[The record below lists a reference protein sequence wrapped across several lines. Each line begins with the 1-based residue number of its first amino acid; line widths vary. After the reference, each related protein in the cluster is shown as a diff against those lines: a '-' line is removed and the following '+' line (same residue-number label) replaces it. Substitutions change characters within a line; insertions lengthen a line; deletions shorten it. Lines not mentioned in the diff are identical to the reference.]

1 LVDWGVVNHL
11 HSKMIARTAVA
22 VQGSDLSALK
32 PFRTPP
38 GDIDYQMAADLIL
51 DYLAKGKLVETSKC
65 VRAESPNLLPEIMT
79 PARLG
84 SHLNIVASTSSTHLR
99 TLMRSWLQSAGQI
112 TQRNQESLVT
122 IITER
127 LDNLLH
133 HGLPEPAAPP
143 PHPPKPA
150 ARLPLA
156 PPPQVPRPSGGALQA
171 AEPSAKPASPR
182 RATTKAPGALPPP
195 QTKSPPPPPRRV
207 PGIRSTPQT
216 RHSSKSD
223 SSDAYDVDSDGP
235 GPRDGAVA
243 TSRLPP
249 PKPARVPDPRRKP
262 TVRRGEGSSSDDG
275 VPVGSQPRPA
285 HSDQSGRSG
294 PTQGRQ
300 NATDQRA
307 PPAPPAAKGAKA
319 IAPTK
324 AIAPAKASRNSS
336 ESSDSEAE
344 NPRGRAKKGPE
355 LFLSMGKS
363 DGSGTG
369 AELAGST
376 RVGSRGKAA
385 APAPSKLV
393 QGPAGLDSQ
402 SDSSNYDK
410 ASGK

>member
-1 LVDWGVVNHL
+1 
-11 HSKMIARTAVA
+11 
-22 VQGSDLSALK
+22 
-32 PFRTPP
+32 
-38 GDIDYQMAADLIL
+38 
-51 DYLAKGKLVETSKC
+51 
-65 VRAESPNLLPEIMT
+65 
-79 PARLG
+79 
-84 SHLNIVASTSSTHLR
+84 
-99 TLMRSWLQSAGQI
+99 MRSWLQSAGHI

-127 LDNLLH
+127 LDNLPH
-133 HGLPEPAAPP
+133 HGLPKPAAPP
-143 PHPPKPA
+143 PHLPKPA
-150 ARLPLA
+150 TRL
-156 PPPQVPRPSGGALQA
+156 PQVPRPSGGALQA
-171 AEPSAKPASPR
+171 AEPSAKPASPP

-195 QTKSPPPPPRRV
+195 QTKSPPPPRRV
-207 PGIRSTPQT
+207 PGIRSTPRT
-216 RHSSKSD
+216 RHSSQSD
-223 SSDAYDVDSDGP
+223 SYDVDSDGL

-275 VPVGSQPRPA
+275 VPVGPQPRPA
-285 HSDQSGRSG
+285 HRDQSGRSG

-300 NATDQRA
+300 NASDQRA

-319 IAPTK
+319 IAPV
-324 AIAPAKASRNSS
+324 KASRNSS

-344 NPRGRAKKGPE
+344 NPRGRAKKGPK

-385 APAPSKLV
+385 APAPSKLM

-410 ASGK
+410 APGKLWLSTAT